1 MIYIKKDFDMKKFF
15 SKFSE
20 VLKLVLIFVIN
31 LIKDWVGGL
40 VLLLVGTLIT
50 FLMGTIAWLL
60 MGYSGVKKFYESIF
74 PK

>member
-1 MIYIKKDFDMKKFF
+1 MKEFF
-15 SKFSE
+15 SKLGRS
-20 VLKLVLIFVIN
+20 LKLVLLFIIN
-31 LIKDWVGGL
+31 LLRDWAGGL

-74 PK
+74 P